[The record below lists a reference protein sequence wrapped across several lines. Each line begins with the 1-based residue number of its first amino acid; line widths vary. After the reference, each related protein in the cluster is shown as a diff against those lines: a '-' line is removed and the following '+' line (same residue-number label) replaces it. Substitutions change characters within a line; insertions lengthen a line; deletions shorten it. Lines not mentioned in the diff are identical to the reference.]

1 MTFLWY
7 TTFSSS
13 TVRGS
18 EGTRV
23 WVVVRRH
30 VGVEG
35 DPTQVVCGF
44 WLTSLTEVSGS
55 GRQVHC
61 LEGSEVGD
69 VTTCLTRP

>member
-1 MTFLWY
+1 M
-7 TTFSSS
+7 
-13 TVRGS
+13 
-18 EGTRV
+18 